1 MSLHTRKTG
10 EESAGNRAVISS
22 LIYDELFCNIRES
35 HSLCLAMESGCA
47 LRSSSIV
54 SDEVR

>member
-10 EESAGNRAVISS
+10 VESAGNRAVISS
-22 LIYDELFCNIRES
+22 LIYDELFCNIGES

-47 LRSSSIV
+47 LRSSSMV
-54 SDEVR
+54 SDDVR